1 MITGCTFAILTTS
14 DMERSRRFFTE
25 QLGLTTDEEKGD
37 TFSQFASTDGIPWA
51 IMQTPVPG
59 ETGVE
64 IYVSVDD
71 VDACYAEWSAKGVK
85 MLTEPHDEPFGRTFM
100 FLDPDGHHLHAL
112 KAS

>member
-1 MITGCTFAILTTS
+1 MITGCSYAILTTS

-25 QLGLTTDEEKGD
+25 QLGLTTDMEQGD
-37 TFSQFASTDGIPWA
+37 TFSQFASTHGIPWA
-51 IMQTPVPG
+51 IMQAPEPS
-59 ETGVE
+59 EIGVE

-71 VDACYAEWSAKGVK
+71 VDVCYAEWSANGVN
-85 MLTEPHDEPFGRTFM
+85 MLTEPHDAPFGRTFM